1 MQIHG
6 PCTACEVIGL
16 DGQGKL
22 GHLPCAEG
30 RDLSNC
36 TIFSREGPRKRQK
49 KKMQCWPENR
59 HENLVPLPTF
69 LSLHQIL
76 RFEKLSQK
84 HFQLKCSLLNAQP
97 KGTKKQ
103 GKINERRRRGVKVK
117 IKIETWKFCFLCL
130 LEFQKLI
137 YFASRSGG
145 RKLYDL

>member
-1 MQIHG
+1 MVK
-6 PCTACEVIGL
+6 ENLVIYL
-16 DGQGKL
+16 VQS
-22 GHLPCAEG
+22 EE
-30 RDLSNC
+30 
-36 TIFSREGPRKRQK
+36 IFQTVPYSVEEAQEKGK

-103 GKINERRRRGVKVK
+103 GKINERRG
-117 IKIETWKFCFLCL
+117 E
-130 LEFQKLI
+130 E
-137 YFASRSGG
+137 
-145 RKLYDL
+145 